1 MKKRTSRLLTLL
13 LALLMLFGCVSCDR
27 KLGKPLMT
35 LNKDGIKVSLSVNLY
50 ELMLSRMKG
59 VLYQS
64 GTTHK
69 GLDVASPLFWDYQ
82 DTFDGTNFE
91 TIDEFYCNVVLDNCR
106 TYLAT
111 LYLFEKHVGEL
122 SDADEKAL
130 DEIMDELLETDG
142 DGSMTKLNAVLSN
155 YGVNYDILRFA
166 YELDYKTQALKDA
179 LYGENASN
187 VGDNFKMSY
196 LEENYVHFRQIF
208 LATEKNVY
216 KADKFN
222 NDIYYYPSTHE
233 KSGHVCYDT
242 GNGVKAKNEDGSD
255 MRDEKGDVIYYV
267 LGQEGKKIAYDT
279 QTGVREPIFEG
290 SAIKTTPMTDAEKAE
305 VVKQKDALMTVLQGS
320 TNEQFEKA
328 IVDYLREED
337 KNAEISEFD
346 DGIYLPKSLSVS
358 TENQAL
364 SLISDALSKAEIG
377 DVIAV
382 QSATG
387 WHIVKKYAH
396 TEKAYEKE
404 ENEMYFKNFIS
415 SLTEDLLLDECMKVD
430 ADIKVNEKVLAKA
443 PTMRDV
449 AINGK
454 YYYY

>member
-1 MKKRTSRLLTLL
+1 
-13 LALLMLFGCVSCDR
+13 
-27 KLGKPLMT
+27 
-35 LNKDGIKVSLSVNLY
+35 
-50 ELMLSRMKG
+50 
-59 VLYQS
+59 
-64 GTTHK
+64 
-69 GLDVASPLFWDYQ
+69 
-82 DTFDGTNFE
+82 
-91 TIDEFYCNVVLDNCR
+91 
-106 TYLAT
+106 
-111 LYLFEKHVGEL
+111 
-122 SDADEKAL
+122 
-130 DEIMDELLETDG
+130 
-142 DGSMTKLNAVLSN
+142 MTKLNAVLAT

-179 LYGENASN
+179 LYGKNASN
-187 VGDNFKMSY
+187 VGDNFKMSF

-216 KADKFN
+216 KTDKFN

-233 KSGHVCYDT
+233 KSGRICYDT
-242 GNGVKAKNEDGSD
+242 SNGVRAKNEDGSD
-255 MRDEKGDVIYYV
+255 LLDEKGDVIYYV

-290 SAIKTTPMTDAEKAE
+290 SAIKTTPMTDAEKAAVAKE
-305 VVKQKDALMTVLQGS
+305 KDELLTALQGS

-337 KNAEISEFD
+337 KDAEISEFD
-346 DGIYLPKSLSVS
+346 DGIYLPKSVTVS
-358 TENQAL
+358 SESEAIV
-364 SLISDALSKAEIG
+364 LIVDALSKAEVG
-377 DVIAV
+377 DVVAV

-387 WHIVKKYAH
+387 WHIIKKYAH

-404 ENEMYFKNFIS
+404 ENEVYFESFIS
-415 SLTEDLLLDECMKVD
+415 SLTEKLLLDECMKLD
-430 ADIKVNEKVLAKA
+430 ADIVVNEKVLAKA